1 MKCPR
6 CGTKLKN
13 EKNPFCM
20 RCGYIKNDLDNKY
33 IKKHFQPNEKII
45 IPIFL
50 TGIIITL
57 IMFIVNDQN
66 DRIKNIKTLRRN
78 IESTS
83 LYTTNN
89 IAYNNILSPI
99 EQEAY
104 NTIIKAINNY
114 ENKTK
119 VVLDNYDRI
128 FKVENGIR
136 KVLDAIDIDHP
147 ELIQYAYSD
156 YRCKIDSCDITINY
170 AISKNEYSFYFE
182 QLKNKIEKIK
192 NDIKD
197 FSDYKKAL
205 HIYSVLGQNQE
216 YGNKK
221 DNKSYSI
228 ICFVDDNYFPLDK
241 AYSKMSQI
249 IFQNVGIESII
260 VSGKL
265 GKVKH
270 NWNLIELDNSYYSFD
285 LSWCSSKTEPIK
297 NNISYYGFLFRN
309 PVDFKYNYKIITP
322 HAWGLKYFK

>member
-33 IKKHFQPNEKII
+33 IKKHFRPNEKII

-128 FKVENGIR
+128 FKVENGK
-136 KVLDAIDIDHP
+136 KV
-147 ELIQYAYSD
+147 
-156 YRCKIDSCDITINY
+156 R
-170 AISKNEYSFYFE
+170 
-182 QLKNKIEKIK
+182 
-192 NDIKD
+192 
-197 FSDYKKAL
+197 
-205 HIYSVLGQNQE
+205 
-216 YGNKK
+216 
-221 DNKSYSI
+221 
-228 ICFVDDNYFPLDK
+228 
-241 AYSKMSQI
+241 YSKRT
-249 IFQNVGIESII
+249 NEV
-260 VSGKL
+260 L
-265 GKVKH
+265 
-270 NWNLIELDNSYYSFD
+270 
-285 LSWCSSKTEPIK
+285 
-297 NNISYYGFLFRN
+297 
-309 PVDFKYNYKIITP
+309 
-322 HAWGLKYFK
+322 